1 LTTSSDNRILPL
13 TTKNKTL
20 NMRILL
26 YFALVV
32 FAVCSIQPQIQAQ
45 DLSKD
50 EIKKWKNKAKE
61 YKRNPAAL
69 KAVVEESE
77 RYRRESQ
84 DLLSQVNQLE
94 AAKANQQA
102 RVNQLE
108 AEVGRLQN
116 DLAITEESLRNL
128 ANEQPDYSGGQAD
141 NSMAGLIFRVQIG
154 AYSKTNIPA
163 SLDGEGDNMD
173 LEMEDGLQK
182 IIIGKF
188 QDFESAKSLRDYM
201 RKAGIPD
208 AWVVPYMDG
217 TRITLD
223 EAGITPDMR

>member
-1 LTTSSDNRILPL
+1 
-13 TTKNKTL
+13 
-20 NMRILL
+20 MRILL

-32 FAVCSIQPQIQAQ
+32 FAMCSIQPQMQAQ

-94 AAKANQQA
+94 AARANQQA

-116 DLAITEESLRNL
+116 DLAVTEESLRNL
-128 ANEQPDYSGGQAD
+128 ANEQPDYTDSGVD
-141 NSMAGLIFRVQIG
+141 NSMTGLIFRVQIG
-154 AYSKTNIPA
+154 AYSKSNIPG

-188 QDFESAKSLRDYM
+188 QDFESAKGLRDYM
-201 RKAGIPD
+201 RKVGIPD